1 MEICT
6 TILVWIDPRLHK
18 QQSNKI
24 YTDTAYKYIIGILFS
39 FGCQGA
45 MARINEYNKKM
56 SMSLSI
62 QFLISNK

>member
-6 TILVWIDPRLHK
+6 TTLFWIDPRLHR
-18 QQSNKI
+18 QQNI
-24 YTDTAYKYIIGILFS
+24 YGYGLYNYILGILFS

-45 MARINEYNKKM
+45 MAWINEYNKKM

-62 QFLISNK
+62 QLLISNK

>member
-6 TILVWIDPRLHK
+6 TTLFWIDSRLYR
-18 QQSNKI
+18 QKI
-24 YTDTAYKYIIGILFS
+24 YTDTVYTYIYIKGILFS

-45 MARINEYNKKM
+45 MAWINEYNKKM

>member
-6 TILVWIDPRLHK
+6 TTLFWIDSRLNR
-18 QQSNKI
+18 QQNI
-24 YTDTAYKYIIGILFS
+24 YGYGLCNYNIGILFS

-45 MARINEYNKKM
+45 MAWINEYNKKM

>member
-6 TILVWIDPRLHK
+6 TSLFWIDPRLNRH
-18 QQSNKI
+18 QNI
-24 YTDTAYKYIIGILFS
+24 YGLYNYIIGILFS

-45 MARINEYNKKM
+45 MAWINEYNKKM

>member
-6 TILVWIDPRLHK
+6 TSLFWIDPRLNRH
-18 QQSNKI
+18 QNI
-24 YTDTAYKYIIGILFS
+24 YGYGFLFS

-45 MARINEYNKKM
+45 MAWINEYNKKM